1 MGMYLHHQELE
12 KISSDWFDEEDEGD
26 RENKPDEVP
35 RPQNRQENVT
45 CQSRDVEGLQMPQ
58 PPANKKRKADQVG
71 IQQNSQG
78 VDLKR
83 FKEGQ

>member
-1 MGMYLHHQELE
+1 MGMYLHHQELQ
-12 KISSDWFDEEDEGD
+12 KISSDWFDEEDG
-26 RENKPDEVP
+26 ENKPDEVP
-35 RPQNRQENVT
+35 RPQNQQENVT
-45 CQSRDVEGLQMPQ
+45 CQSRDAEGFHMPQ

-78 VDLKR
+78 VDFKR